1 MDRPRESRQELL
13 DLDGQLL
20 WIGFE
25 HLADGEAACAVIRR
39 VQNRAVQ

>member
-1 MDRPRESRQELL
+1 MDRPRESRQEPPGP
-13 DLDGQLL
+13 DGQLL

-25 HLADGEAACAVIRR
+25 HLPDGEAAYAVIRR